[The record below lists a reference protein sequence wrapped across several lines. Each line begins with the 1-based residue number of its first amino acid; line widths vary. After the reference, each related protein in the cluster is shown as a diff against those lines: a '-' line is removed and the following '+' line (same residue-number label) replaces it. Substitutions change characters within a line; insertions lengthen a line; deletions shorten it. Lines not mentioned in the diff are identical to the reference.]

1 MFTKKVFVV
10 NRNSDQ
16 TEGRGPLIPFCYAD
30 TKELALQI
38 INSPIFYTKYGVQG
52 CKEGDYLVRE
62 TQLVVFSNFEE
73 FVLSEQ
79 SEAAKKALAKL
90 TTEDKEALGLI

>member
-16 TEGRGPLIPFCYAD
+16 TGGQGPMIPFCYTD

-38 INSPIFYTKYGVQG
+38 ISSPIFYTKYGVQC
-52 CKEGDYLVRE
+52 CKEGDYLVKE
-62 TQLVVFSNFEE
+62 TELVVFSNFEE
-73 FVLSEQ
+73 FALSEK
-79 SEAAKKALAKL
+79 SDAAKMALDKL
-90 TTEDKEALGLI
+90 TKEDKEVLGLI

>member
-16 TEGRGPLIPFCYAD
+16 TEGRAPLVPFCYTD

-38 INSPIFYTKYGVQG
+38 INSPIFYQKYGVQG
-52 CKEGDYLVRE
+52 CKEGDYLVKE
-62 TQLVVFSNFEE
+62 IDLAIFSNFEE
-73 FVLSEQ
+73 FVLSEK

-90 TTEDKEALGLI
+90 TKADKEALGLL